1 MCINKVLVTYLTQY
15 VFNQDINDGR
25 RGCDRMVVGFITTTY
40 AEYPEKTTDPPQV
53 TNKLYHIILHRVH
66 LAI

>member
-40 AEYPEKTTDPPQV
+40 ATSV
-53 TNKLYHIILHRVH
+53 YHH
-66 LAI
+66 